1 MKTILTSPELLTN
14 NRNNIQRTNIRN
26 FFWQIYF
33 HQIFMKYKYK
43 QISFYL
49 NCKLMDWVLYN
60 NSVLNG
66 FHGISEWLLACHSI
80 HVEVLHLFQQDVPF
94 LMQHRRQS
102 SALFHP
108 DFVGTFYMFESWC
121 FSYLLEIFLSH
132 LRSVVPLR
140 RNQPTDLNYL
150 L

>member
-14 NRNNIQRTNIRN
+14 NRNNNQRTNIRN

-80 HVEVLHLFQQDVPF
+80 HVEILHLFQQDVPF
-94 LMQHRRQS
+94 LM
-102 SALFHP
+102 
-108 DFVGTFYMFESWC
+108 
-121 FSYLLEIFLSH
+121 
-132 LRSVVPLR
+132 
-140 RNQPTDLNYL
+140 
-150 L
+150 

>member
-1 MKTILTSPELLTN
+1 MKTKLASPELLTN
-14 NRNNIQRTNIRN
+14 NRNNNQRTNIRS
-26 FFWQIYF
+26 FFGQIYF

-80 HVEVLHLFQQDVPF
+80 HVEILHLFQQDVPF

-102 SALFHP
+102 SPLFSP
-108 DFVGTFYMFESWC
+108 WFCRDFLHVWKLMF
-121 FSYLLEIFLSH
+121 FLLVRNFFN
-132 LRSVVPLR
+132 PL
-140 RNQPTDLNYL
+140 QISGAIT
-150 L
+150 